1 MGAGHQDHRHHAELM
16 KSILLLLGS
25 LIALPALAQ
34 YPSHPVRMIVP
45 FAVGGAS
52 DTTARIVAARLS
64 ERLNQQ
70 IVVDNR
76 TGAGGIIGTDAAAKS
91 APDGY
96 TLLLGSASEIVMLPA
111 VTAKLPFDPVRD
123 FAPIAMVSDIALVLA
138 AHPSLAAHNV
148 QELIALAKAKP
159 GTINYGSAG
168 VGATSHL
175 AMAMFTA
182 MSGTRMVH
190 VPYKGSAPATADLV
204 AGHLQVGTPTLPAAL
219 PYMKGGQLRVLAVT
233 SARRWPTLPNVPTL
247 SESGLP
253 DYEMTLWTGLM
264 APAGTPPDIVAQLHR
279 ETVQVLT
286 MPEVKEAIGRTGG
299 EINTGGPAQ
308 FGALIKSD
316 LAKWQR
322 VVKDENIKV
331 D

>member
-1 MGAGHQDHRHHAELM
+1 M
-16 KSILLLLGS
+16 KPLLFVLS
-25 LIALPALAQ
+25 TLIALPALAQ

-64 ERLNQQ
+64 ERLKQQ
-70 IVVDNR
+70 VVVDNR

-111 VTAKLPFDPVRD
+111 VTPKLPFDPARD
-123 FAPIAMVSDIALVLA
+123 FAPIALVSDIALVLA
-138 AHPSLAAHNV
+138 AHPSLPAQNV

-168 VGATSHL
+168 IGATSHL

-247 SESGLP
+247 AESGLP

-286 MPEVKEAIGRTGG
+286 IPEVREAIGRTGG
-299 EINTGGPAQ
+299 EINTGGPTQ
-308 FGALIKSD
+308 FAALIKSD
-316 LAKWQR
+316 LAKWLR